1 MKLWKTAL
9 AAAWIAALPF
19 ASAAADSAASAPEPV
34 EILPIAFSAEGLS
47 GPGGDRLRAE
57 LAGVQFIALGEDHG
71 FAGSP
76 ELGMALAH
84 DAAALPGATPLYHAV
99 EVGPVTTRWAGQ
111 TLRDGGL
118 DALGKWLTG
127 RPFAMPFLSNVED
140 ARLAAPF
147 AAEDRLWGID
157 QEFVGSPTIL
167 LDLLAERAKDKATTD
182 LLAGW
187 RDKDKAALG
196 AGQFDAIMLQ
206 TTTPAGFADL
216 RSRFAGDVEALAIVD
231 ALANSAAI
239 YQLNDSGRY
248 LENNEVRAA
257 LMRGYFLRAWR
268 GEAPNTPTVLFKMG
282 AYHMGRGTTP
292 TSIYDIGSLLPGLA
306 AANGKTSLH
315 IAYVPL
321 AGMVRTVKPSP
332 TAFTAV
338 MPYEDEAIGP
348 ILDAAGIARDS
359 LPATGHVLIPLA
371 PLRHKLQ
378 GKALRELP
386 SFPRFMLLGYDYL
399 VTTRDAKPATHFEA
413 R

>member
-1 MKLWKTAL
+1 MTIWKSAL
-9 AAAWIAALPF
+9 VAAMVAALPF
-19 ASAAADSAASAPEPV
+19 ASLAAADPAPAEPV
-34 EILPIAFSAEGLS
+34 EILPIVFSADGLS
-47 GPGGDRLRAE
+47 GPGGERLRAE
-57 LAGVQFIALGEDHG
+57 LANAQFIALGEDHG

-84 DAAALPGATPLYHAV
+84 DAAALPGASPLYHVV
-99 EVGPVTTRWAGQ
+99 EVGPVTTRWAAHR
-111 TLRDGGL
+111 LRDGGL
-118 DALGKWLTG
+118 DALGRSLAG
-127 RPFAMPFLSNVED
+127 RPYAIPFLSNADD
-140 ARLAAPF
+140 AALALPF
-147 AAEDRLWGID
+147 ARAGRLWGID
-157 QEFVGSPTIL
+157 QEFVGGPAIL
-167 LDLLAERAKDKATTD
+167 LDLLAERTRDRATLD
-182 LLAGW
+182 LLAAW

-196 AGQFDAIMLQ
+196 AGQFDTILLQ
-206 TTTPAGFADL
+206 TATPADFADL
-216 RSRFAGDVEALAIVD
+216 RRRFTGDIEALAIVE
-231 ALANSAAI
+231 ALEKSAHI

-257 LMRGYFLRAWR
+257 LMRDTFLRAYR
-268 GEAPNTPTVLFKMG
+268 DAAPNRPTVLFKMG

-321 AGMVRTVKPSP
+321 AGRVRTVKPSP

-338 MPYEDEAIGP
+338 APYEDEAIGP

-378 GKALRELP
+378 GKALRELA
-386 SFPRFMLLGYDYL
+386 SFPRFLLLGFDYL